1 MSINVL
7 CVAASVLPP
16 LSFPTIP
23 PFHVSLILYRMIS
36 VCVYAPR
43 LPIPFLWMDTWPCD
57 YSQTQSTLVVVM
69 FLYLYVWQSLPPL
82 FLSSSPL
89 SLFLIP
95 SLCSLSPSLFHLLF
109 LIHLIDFFNHPTF
122 ENGRVCAWQCF
133 TSPPSLSLY
142 LSISLLHSLSI
153 PFLSPPRSLISSL
166 IQSLSLSSDR
176 LL

>member
-1 MSINVL
+1 MRVWKPL
-7 CVAASVLPP
+7 CVCDVC
-16 LSFPTIP
+16 
-23 PFHVSLILYRMIS
+23 

-43 LPIPFLWMDTWPCD
+43 LIPFLWMDTWPCD

-69 FLYLYVWQSLPPL
+69 FLYLYVWQSLPP
-82 FLSSSPL
+82 SL
-89 SLFLIP
+89 SLSLIP
-95 SLCSLSPSLFHLLF
+95 YLCSLSPSLFHLLF

-122 ENGRVCAWQCF
+122 ENGRVCAWQCL
-133 TSPPSLSLY
+133 PPLPPSLY